1 MFLFCIFV
9 FVPENKEMKS
19 IIAVLVFLSF
29 SAMNLMAQN
38 AVDVHVFEKGISKD
52 VQLLDVRTQEEF
64 NQGHLANAMLADWN
78 EKDEFVRRIDAMDK
92 NQPVYIYCLSGRRSA
107 AAASLL
113 REKGFFQVTEMEGGI
128 NAWKQADKPLE
139 GAAVSTQISNDS
151 YQAMLGSS
159 SLVLVDFGA
168 LWCPPCRKMEP
179 VLKEIEKENP
189 AITLIRIDAGSQPA
203 LMKAN
208 QVSEMPTYVLY
219 KEGTEVW
226 RTTGLT
232 EKGEI
237 SAAIN
242 KYN

>member
-1 MFLFCIFV
+1 
-9 FVPENKEMKS
+9 MKS
-19 IIAVLVFLSF
+19 ILAVLAFLSF
-29 SAMNLMAQN
+29 SAINVMAQN
-38 AVDVHVFEKGISKD
+38 AVDIHTFEKGISKE

-64 NQGHLANAMLADWN
+64 NQGHLADAMNADWN
-78 EKDEFVRRIDAMDK
+78 EKDEFVRRIEAMDK
-92 NQPVYIYCLSGRRSA
+92 DQPVYIYCLSGRRSA

-113 REKGFFQVTEMEGGI
+113 REKGFSQVTEMEGGI
-128 NAWKQADKPLE
+128 NAWKQADKSLTRVMPFNE
-139 GAAVSTQISNDS
+139 ISTES

-159 SLVLVDFGA
+159 TLVLVDFGA

-179 VLKEIEKENP
+179 VLKEVEKENP
-189 AITLIRIDAGSQPA
+189 TITLIRIDAGSQTA

-226 RTTGLT
+226 RTSGLT

>member
-1 MFLFCIFV
+1 
-9 FVPENKEMKS
+9 MKS
-19 IIAVLVFLSF
+19 ILAVLAFLSF
-29 SAMNLMAQN
+29 SAINAMAQN
-38 AVDVHVFEKGISKD
+38 AVDVHTFEKGISKE

-64 NQGHLANAMLADWN
+64 NQGHLADAMNADWN
-78 EKDEFVRRIDAMDK
+78 EKDEFVRRIEAMDK
-92 NQPVYIYCLSGRRSA
+92 DQPVYIYCLSGRRSA

-113 REKGFFQVTEMEGGI
+113 REKGFSQVTEMEGGI
-128 NAWKQADKPLE
+128 NAWKQADKPLTGVMPFNE
-139 GAAVSTQISNDS
+139 ISTES

-189 AITLIRIDAGSQPA
+189 DITLIRIDAGSQTA

-219 KEGTEVW
+219 NEGTEVW
-226 RTTGLT
+226 RTSGLT

-242 KYN
+242 QYN

>member
-1 MFLFCIFV
+1 MFLFRIFV
-9 FVPENKEMKS
+9 LIYKEMKS
-19 IIAVLVFLSF
+19 ILAVLAFLSF
-29 SAMNLMAQN
+29 STINAMAQKV
-38 AVDVHVFEKGISKD
+38 VDIHNFEKGISEE

-64 NQGHLANAMLADWN
+64 NQGHLASAMHADWN
-78 EKDEFVRRIDAMDK
+78 EKEEFVRRIEAMDK
-92 NQPVYIYCLSGRRSA
+92 DQPVYIYCLSGRRSA
-107 AAASLL
+107 AAANLL
-113 REKGFFQVTEMEGGI
+113 REKGFAQVTEMEGGI

-139 GAAVSTQISNDS
+139 GAVVGVQISNES

-159 SLVLVDFGA
+159 TLVLVDFGA

-179 VLKEIEKENP
+179 VLKEVEKENP
-189 AITLIRIDAGSQPA
+189 AVTLIRIDAGSQNA

-219 KEGTEVW
+219 REGTEVW
-226 RTTGLT
+226 RTSGLT